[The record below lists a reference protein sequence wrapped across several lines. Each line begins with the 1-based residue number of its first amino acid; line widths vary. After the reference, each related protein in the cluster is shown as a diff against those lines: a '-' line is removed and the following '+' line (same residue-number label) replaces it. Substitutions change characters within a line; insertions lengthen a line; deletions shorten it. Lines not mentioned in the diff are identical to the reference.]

1 MKKAVLS
8 LTRASGLS
16 RLARAATA
24 RHLRVLCYHGLWV
37 TPGFQ
42 YGDRL
47 FMPPEQFERRM
58 ERLARSGRPVL
69 GLEEAVEALARDRL
83 PAGAVVITIDDGWA
97 STYSHMLPVLERLK
111 LPATVYVTTW
121 YVEHQLAIVGK
132 TVDYLL
138 QATNAAGIDVDGRQT
153 PLGSIAEREALAQ
166 RIAAGI
172 DALSTIDARAQAL
185 RSLSTNLGID
195 PDLWSGTRQFHLMT
209 AADVADAARRGFDI
223 QLHTHRHI
231 DVNAAID
238 RLADEVSVN
247 REKLSAIVG
256 GRQAH
261 FCYPSGT
268 YHPRA
273 DMVLES
279 LAVRSAT
286 LVEQGLNAPQA
297 NPYRLRRFLDG
308 RSVSDAEFDAYLD
321 GVLEYTDAAQRLVRS
336 WSGKRGVDA

>member
-1 MKKAVLS
+1 MKTAVLS

-16 RLARAATA
+16 RLARAATR

-47 FMPPEQFERRM
+47 FMPPEQFEARM
-58 ERLARSGRPVL
+58 ERLARSGRPVMGL
-69 GLEEAVEALARDRL
+69 GEAVEALSRDRL
-83 PAGAVVITIDDGWA
+83 PAGAVVITIDDGWV
-97 STYSHMLPVLERLK
+97 STYSHMLPVLERLR

-121 YVEHQLAIVGK
+121 YVDHQLAIVGK

-138 QATNAAGIDVDGRQT
+138 QATTADAVEVDGRRV
-153 PLGSIAEREALAQ
+153 PLGSGAEREALAR
-166 RIAAGI
+166 RIAARI
-172 DALSTIDARAQAL
+172 DALPTIGARAEAL
-185 RSLSTNLGID
+185 EDLSTRVGID
-195 PDLWSGTRQFHLMT
+195 PELWSGTRQFHLMT
-209 AADVADAARRGFDI
+209 AGEVADAARRGFDI

-231 DVNAAID
+231 DVNEAID
-238 RLADEVSVN
+238 RLADEVRVN
-247 REKLSAIVG
+247 RDRLEAITG
-256 GRQAH
+256 AGALH

-286 LVEQGLNAPQA
+286 LVEQGLNAPRA

-336 WSGKRGVDA
+336 WSGRGAGQS

>member
-138 QATNAAGIDVDGRQT
+138 QATNAAGIDVDGRRT

-166 RIAAGI
+166 R
-172 DALSTIDARAQAL
+172 
-185 RSLSTNLGID
+185 
-195 PDLWSGTRQFHLMT
+195 
-209 AADVADAARRGFDI
+209 
-223 QLHTHRHI
+223 I